1 MLKETYNFIIKK
13 IIAPP
18 FCRACQIFL
27 SEDEVLCGD
36 CAARIHPLIS
46 TELFLTPTYSCKV
59 FAIGKYGEP
68 LKSIILAKSWSDR
81 SASHQLGQLVWQKT
95 YIKHQEFDYIV
106 PVPLHWT
113 RFSYRGFNQAQELAQ
128 VLAHQSGKPVLNALT
143 RTRRTPFQSA
153 VSAAQREANVNRV
166 FLLNEAEKE
175 LLRGKHILLVDDLM
189 TTGATLKNAARE
201 LIRAKPASIK
211 AVVVCRT

>member
-27 SEDEVLCGD
+27 SHDDVLCAECHAGI
-36 CAARIHPLIS
+36 APLIS
-46 TELFLTPTYSCKV
+46 TEVFITPKYSCKV
-59 FAIGKYGEP
+59 FAVGKYEDP
-68 LKSIILAKSWSDR
+68 LKPLILAKSWSDR
-81 SASHQLGQLVWQKT
+81 SASHQLGQLVWEKT
-95 YIKHQEFDYIV
+95 YIRHQEFDFIV

-128 VLAHQSGKPVLNALT
+128 VLAHKSGKPVLNALT

-166 FLLNEAEKE
+166 FALNELNKE
-175 LLRGKHILLVDDLM
+175 QLKDKHILLVDDLM
-189 TTGATLKNAARE
+189 TTGATLKSAARE
-201 LIRAKPASIK
+201 LIRCKPASIK